1 MYYLTNTPV
10 TTLSNRITNV
20 GFILR
25 NLVHTYKLKKHLA
38 NKTDVQNLTTVR
50 V

>member
-20 GFILR
+20 GFNFR
-25 NLVHTYKLKKHLA
+25 NLVHTYKLKK
-38 NKTDVQNLTTVR
+38 TPS
-50 V
+50 